1 MARHPDSSILMK
13 AYHFTVEHADFSASI
28 CLTGEWTLYDLAESL
43 IDAVGFDFDH
53 CFEFCDNLKNPYKSK
68 ERYTLFADIGEE
80 ADDPGVKKTLVSSVF
95 TMGKK
100 MLFYFDYGDDWYF
113 PVTCTATE
121 DSPAKRRS
129 RQFISQKG
137 TPPEQYPDPEEE

>member
-1 MARHPDSSILMK
+1 MK
-13 AYHFTVEHADFSASI
+13 AYHFIIEYEDFEATI
-28 CLTGEWTLYDLAESL
+28 CLIGEWSLYDLAESL

-53 CFEFCDNLKNPYKSK
+53 CFEFCDNLNNPYKSK

-80 ADDPGVKKTLVSSVF
+80 ADDPGVKKTLFSSVF
-95 TMGKK
+95 TAGKK
-100 MLFYFDYGDDWYF
+100 MLFHFDYGDDWHF
-113 PVTCTATE
+113 PVTCTAIE

-137 TPPEQYPDPEEE
+137 TAPIQYPNCDEEE